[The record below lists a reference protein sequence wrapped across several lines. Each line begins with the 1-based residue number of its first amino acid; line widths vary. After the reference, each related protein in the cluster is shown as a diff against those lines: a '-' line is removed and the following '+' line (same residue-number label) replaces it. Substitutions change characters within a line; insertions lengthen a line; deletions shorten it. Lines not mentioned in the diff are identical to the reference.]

1 MTTSMATGG
10 RCRVDTAPH
19 PILQVYSAGNFGE
32 IAPERLSPMSW
43 SLVGRPME
51 LGTRRFVSDI
61 LRAPTWA
68 TGSHY
73 VFTGYFHCRP
83 YHNLSAY
90 CHIAEHVDLL
100 TPEDVTAAYFEGI
113 EPPAALLGKRPGRIT
128 RHRATARMLR
138 ELVNLRP
145 RVIELEQR
153 VFDFENLVQDVFDAG
168 ADWRLGELAEV
179 GNTLLESAWHLH
191 IIGTSGSIA
200 ADVLQRTA
208 INRLAAHG
216 SSVVNW
222 LKEPA
227 ELPWGPLVELAPI
240 AGGPAEFV
248 KQPFYEV
255 ADTTAPWCDF
265 TLPPMGAAVRTGRD
279 HVDLTPRE
287 ALVGM
292 HESWRGRGIDATVL
306 FLGDVMALR
315 EHSKSL
321 AMRLLHAH
329 RRFIP
334 RLARLRGVGQD
345 DWPYLSMSELRADA
359 LPDAVEIE
367 ARRQSC
373 EDSLALHMPDYL
385 DFTPGA
391 PGAHQPVRTPCG
403 VSAGTYDGVAIG
415 LDEIPSEPGAV
426 LVCESADANIMP
438 LLPFVSAVVTAR
450 GSRYSHVAI
459 ICREIGIPAVVSHP
473 LATEI
478 KPGQRVH
485 VDGDKGLVTIID
497 DKGEVL

>member
-1 MTTSMATGG
+1 MTVAE

-19 PILQVYSAGNFGE
+19 PVLRVYSAGNFGE
-32 IAPERLSPMSW
+32 IAPQRLSPLSW

-51 LGTRRFVSDI
+51 LGTRVFVSTI
-61 LRAPTWA
+61 LRDPVWA

-73 VFTGYFHCRP
+73 VFTGYFNCRP

-113 EPPAALLGKRPGRIT
+113 EPPRTVLGRRPGRVS
-128 RHRATARMLR
+128 RNQATYRMLR

-145 RVIELEQR
+145 RVIELEQQ
-153 VFDFENLVQDVFDAG
+153 VFDYENRVDDAMSAG
-168 ADWRLGELAEV
+168 TDWRIGELAEV

-191 IIGTSGSIA
+191 IIGTAGSIA

-208 INRLAAHG
+208 VNRLAAH
-216 SSVVNW
+216 SASILNW

-240 AGGPAEFV
+240 EGGPADFV
-248 KQPFYEV
+248 RRPFYEV
-255 ADTTAPWCDF
+255 ADAQAPWCDY
-265 TLPPMGAAVRTGRD
+265 TLPPMNAATAKNRD
-279 HVDLTPRE
+279 AVEVSPRE

-292 HESWRGRGIDATVL
+292 QGALRGRAIDATVL

-329 RRFIP
+329 RRFVP
-334 RLARLRGVGQD
+334 RLAELRGLRAD
-345 DWPYLSMSELRADA
+345 EWPYLAMPELRADTMPSRA
-359 LPDAVEIE
+359 ELET
-367 ARRQSC
+367 RRLAC
-373 EDSLALHMPDYL
+373 EDALAIEMPDYL
-385 DFTPGA
+385 DQTPGA
-391 PGAHQPVRTPCG
+391 PERSQPMRRPRG
-403 VSAGTYDGVAIG
+403 VSAGVCDGVAMG
-415 LDEIPSEPGAV
+415 LDEMPSAPGAI

-438 LLPFVSAVVTAR
+438 LLPFISAVVTAR
-450 GSRYSHVAI
+450 GSQYSHIAI
-459 ICREIGIPAVVSHP
+459 ICREVGIPAVVSHP
-473 LATEI
+473 LAAEI
-478 KPGQRVH
+478 KSGQRVH
-485 VDGDKGLVTIID
+485 VDGDKG
-497 DKGEVL
+497 EVRILD